1 MSKEKHQSLTP
12 ATQWLKE
19 HKIPFEE
26 RSYEYEEHGG
36 TALAASACGIDHH
49 HVIKT
54 LRLKGYTNPGQA
66 APYLRQSQAD
76 SCLRNRY
83 AYHVVRGVYAR

>member
-36 TALAASACGIDHH
+36 TALAAAALTTITSSRRSSW
-49 HVIKT
+49 KT
-54 LRLKGYTNPGQA
+54 KTPSRL
-66 APYLRQSQAD
+66 S
-76 SCLRNRY
+76 S
-83 AYHVVRGVYAR
+83 

>member
-49 HVIKT
+49 HIIIM
-54 LRLKGYTNPGQA
+54 
-66 APYLRQSQAD
+66 
-76 SCLRNRY
+76 
-83 AYHVVRGVYAR
+83 

>member
-36 TALAASACGIDHH
+36 TALAASALSLIH
-49 HVIKT
+49 I
-54 LRLKGYTNPGQA
+54 
-66 APYLRQSQAD
+66 
-76 SCLRNRY
+76 
-83 AYHVVRGVYAR
+83 

>member
-36 TALAASACGIDHH
+36 TALAASACGITSSRRSSW
-49 HVIKT
+49 KT
-54 LRLKGYTNPGQA
+54 KTPSRL
-66 APYLRQSQAD
+66 S
-76 SCLRNRY
+76 S
-83 AYHVVRGVYAR
+83 

>member
-26 RSYEYEEHGG
+26 RSYEYEAVSYTH
-36 TALAASACGIDHH
+36 L
-49 HVIKT
+49 T
-54 LRLKGYTNPGQA
+54 LPTT
-66 APYLRQSQAD
+66 
-76 SCLRNRY
+76 
-83 AYHVVRGVYAR
+83 